1 MLVTPACN
9 AEASG
14 EDGSDPG
21 SCTSGKNYL
30 TQRRRDKHKPLLT
43 GMKGIKGMTFRFN
56 VQRSTFNVN
65 VCHPEPWLEG
75 AIPVSII
82 AVKPDLTGMKGMKGI
97 KYEIQV
103 IA

>member
-1 MLVTPACN
+1 LLVTPACN

-43 GMKGIKGMTFRFN
+43 GMKG
-56 VQRSTFNVN
+56 
-65 VCHPEPWLEG
+65 
-75 AIPVSII
+75 
-82 AVKPDLTGMKGMKGI
+82 MKGI